1 MSSVAANVS
10 DAEYRRYSTFLQ
22 GAAPKLWPAPKEG
35 MWLCLLSTRKKNVK
49 NLLIIEARPEKR
61 CEKGKGGEE

>member
-1 MSSVAANVS
+1 MSEAPYSLLKSPVAANVS

-35 MWLCLLSTRKKNVK
+35 MWFCLLTV
-49 NLLIIEARPEKR
+49 AQ
-61 CEKGKGGEE
+61 

>member
-1 MSSVAANVS
+1 MSSTAANVS

-35 MWLCLLSTRKKNVK
+35 MWFCLLSIRNMSQKMFYTF
-49 NLLIIEARPEKR
+49 
-61 CEKGKGGEE
+61 

>member
-1 MSSVAANVS
+1 MSVCMNVSPSKLYLINNYSTAANVS

-35 MWLCLLSTRKKNVK
+35 MWFCLLSIRKKMF
-49 NLLIIEARPEKR
+49 ETF
-61 CEKGKGGEE
+61 